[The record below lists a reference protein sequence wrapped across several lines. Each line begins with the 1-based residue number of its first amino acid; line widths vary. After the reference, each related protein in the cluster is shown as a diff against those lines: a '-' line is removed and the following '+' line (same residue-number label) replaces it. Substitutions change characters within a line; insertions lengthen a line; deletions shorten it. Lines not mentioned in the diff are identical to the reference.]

1 MAIDTE
7 TMQLIER
14 IVARS
19 IANATSLKGAA
30 DEISK
35 GVTQYVG
42 ARYVPLFAEPLEWDK
57 TKAYEP
63 LTIVLH
69 QGNSY
74 TSRQY
79 VPVGVEIGNDSF
91 WALTGN
97 YNAQVEQYRKEA
109 KAVSDKCDTIAKEAK
124 AVSDKCDTIAKKAN
138 DALSL
143 AQTYEQDI
151 ASNDAELAGTA
162 ESGLKKLITDE
173 TERAKG
179 AEGTISQNLGT
190 ISGNVNTLTQTVNTL
205 TTLTQTVNTLTQTVN
220 EQSEAISNNTT
231 ANHNH
236 DLQLAGTLDSG
247 LKELINSK
255 FPIAADSIE
264 DGVITATKLDTSA
277 INSILHGFTVRRFDS
292 TDSNADNTGMIC
304 PEGGTLQG
312 FYIVELG
319 ILVLNNFVGTEKQTG
334 GNVFSLPSYVPSVSK
349 EIQLSNFGL
358 LGWNTSSNFANWTG
372 LKYGRGRHLIPNS
385 AMGQMF
391 ALVGSPVAYLK
402 PYETSSQNASYANA
416 TANNQII

>member
-1 MAIDTE
+1 MGNTVDYIEVKSYGDILPKKGTNSRTPYEHQKMAMQALDKMNQETAFSTLVVIPTGGGKTYTASMWLLKNAIDKKKKILWIAHRQMLLDQAAESFQKFAYTE
-7 TMQLIER
+7 VIPHVSSFCFR
-14 IVARS
+14 IVSGASTHDRTIDIRPDDNLLIVS
-19 IANATSLKGAA
+19 KDSLGRNMDRLEKWIHGEKELFLIVDEAHHATA
-30 DEISK
+30 
-35 GVTQYVG
+35 
-42 ARYVPLFAEPLEWDK
+42 K
-57 TKAYEP
+57 T
-63 LTIVLH
+63 
-69 QGNSY
+69 
-74 TSRQY
+74 
-79 VPVGVEIGNDSF
+79 
-91 WALTGN
+91 
-97 YNAQVEQYRKEA
+97 YRKIIDYVKSQVPNLKMIGLTATPFRTSENEQGLLA
-109 KAVSDKCDTIAKEAK
+109 KIF
-124 AVSDKCDTIAKKAN
+124 
-138 DALSL
+138 
-143 AQTYEQDI
+143 
-151 ASNDAELAGTA
+151 
-162 ESGLKKLITDE
+162 TDGI
-173 TERAKG
+173 KNG
-179 AEGTISQNLGT
+179 
-190 ISGNVNTLTQTVNTL
+190 QTVHGDVGITY
-205 TTLTQTVNTLTQTVN
+205 Q
-220 EQSEAISNNTT
+220 I
-231 ANHNH
+231 
-236 DLQLAGTLDSG
+236 G

-319 ILVLNNFVGTEKQTG
+319 ILVLNNFAGTEKQTG

-349 EIQLSNFGL
+349 EIQLTNFGL